1 MKNANWSIGLP
12 FTLIISVLGSLPIL
26 LHFAT
31 NELALFVR
39 STSYNWILTLFSWYI
54 FHQILES
61 KYISLSKGRSPYFVT
76 CILITVVFSI
86 LLNLFFTH
94 IIGLSIRPIMNP
106 DSLRYMLLILF
117 RGLMLG
123 GLVAFV
129 VNYLDVLKEKQTN
142 TLVIQQ
148 LKQKQLE
155 ANISSLKEQMSPHF
169 LFNSLNSLISVIKT
183 DSMEA
188 VNFVI
193 RLSEVY
199 RYLLQH
205 REHQTVSLQEELEF
219 IKAYIFLL
227 EVRFKNNIRVTVD
240 IPEKYLN
247 TKIPPLTLQLLLENA
262 VKHNVV
268 SKTKPLDIGITISED
283 RILIHNQLQP
293 KVSLETSYGFGLVSM
308 EEQYWLLVQQKII
321 IVEENNRFKVY
332 LPLII

>member
-1 MKNANWSIGLP
+1 
-12 FTLIISVLGSLPIL
+12 
-26 LHFAT
+26 
-31 NELALFVR
+31 
-39 STSYNWILTLFSWYI
+39 
-54 FHQILES
+54 
-61 KYISLSKGRSPYFVT
+61 
-76 CILITVVFSI
+76 
-86 LLNLFFTH
+86 
-94 IIGLSIRPIMNP
+94 
-106 DSLRYMLLILF
+106 
-117 RGLMLG
+117 MLG

-240 IPEKYLN
+240 IPEKYLS

-293 KVSLETSYGFGLVSM
+293 KISLETSYGFGLVSM